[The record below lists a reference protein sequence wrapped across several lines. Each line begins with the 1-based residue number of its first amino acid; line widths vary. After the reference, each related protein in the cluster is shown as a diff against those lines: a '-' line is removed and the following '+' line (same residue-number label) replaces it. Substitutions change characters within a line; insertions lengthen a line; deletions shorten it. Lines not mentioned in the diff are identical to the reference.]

1 MLEDEGGIEEPKLI
15 EKENKMGQAEVALLV
30 FPVMFR
36 GCRRNGLQLALS
48 EASWRGW
55 QVQDL
60 D

>member
-1 MLEDEGGIEEPKLI
+1 MKEELGIEEPKLI
-15 EKENKMGQAEVALLV
+15 EKENKMDQAEVALLV

-55 QVQDL
+55 QVQGL